1 MSRRNTTDSLIG
13 MLGQD
18 SSSSTPRS
26 DRAGDATSA
35 ARMRT
40 LDMLQA
46 HLHKQLTRPQTSGP
60 SPKHSHS
67 APLHPVPPPGTPA
80 ESCGDLQ
87 VSTARP
93 ASFTAWRPTVRVF
106 PRAYATSKDLRRNVR
121 GSLEIPAGR
130 MALVSDLQRKASTPA
145 DLSPK
150 PSVNQSSLQP
160 GAPLQATSHRHSGV
174 MVEAAASLGAAPAS
188 ARGQRFQWAAKLT
201 GNQPQISRGSGLRSS
216 LELVAE
222 LVTSTTAGLCVT
234 ENGSAHSTAAAA
246 DTTAATFT
254 VSEPST
260 LALGVMRSSHSLM
273 AGGDADAAVPTVSS
287 TFAHISC
294 PLPDASFQAGTVP
307 VGSVATTKEGV
318 SVAGDAPGL
327 CLVPPALPPPPRVVY
342 ANEVFTPATGMAA
355 GPGAGSGYGRY
366 GLDQGIGTGTG
377 AGRAQVGV
385 AGHQPRQEEA
395 WMGWRGRLVH
405 RRGQMSAVSTA
416 ISADEGLLRKQKVA
430 DTAAVMAAARLQGGL
445 RS

>member
-13 MLGQD
+13 LLGQD

-93 ASFTAWRPTVRVF
+93 ASFTAWRPSVRVV
-106 PRAYATSKDLRRNVR
+106 PRASVTSKDLRRNVR

-174 MVEAAASLGAAPAS
+174 MVEAASLGAAPAS

-201 GNQPQISRGSGLRSS
+201 GSQPQMSRGSGLRSS

-222 LVTSTTAGLCVT
+222 LVTSTTAGLRVT
-234 ENGSAHSTAAAA
+234 ENGSAHSAAAAA
-246 DTTAATFT
+246 DTAAATFT
-254 VSEPST
+254 VSDPST
-260 LALGVMRSSHSLM
+260 LALGVTQSSHSLM
-273 AGGDADAAVPTVSS
+273 AGGDTDAAIPTVSS
-287 TFAHISC
+287 TCAHISC

-307 VGSVATTKEGV
+307 VGSVATSKEGV
-318 SVAGDAPGL
+318 SVAGDASGL
-327 CLVPPALPPPPRVVY
+327 CLVPPALPPPPGVVY

-355 GPGAGSGYGRY
+355 GPGAGAGHGKDGLDPGYG
-366 GLDQGIGTGTG
+366 TGG
-377 AGRAQVGV
+377 AQVGV